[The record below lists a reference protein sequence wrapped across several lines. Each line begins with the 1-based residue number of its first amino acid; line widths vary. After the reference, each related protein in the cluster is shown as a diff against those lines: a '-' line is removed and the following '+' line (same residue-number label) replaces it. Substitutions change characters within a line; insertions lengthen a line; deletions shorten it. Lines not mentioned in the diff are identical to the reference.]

1 MSASGRDAGLVRF
14 GPVVIRMIRGAA
26 ATFVVAQALS
36 VALLGGPT
44 LEGVSP
50 PSSQTR
56 ARPLAEPAAP
66 NIVVETTK
74 GSFTFETYPVD
85 ARQTVAHVVA
95 LVRARFYDGQRIHR
109 AVRGLVV
116 QFGDPQ
122 TRDLAERE
130 LWGRG
135 ASASSGH
142 PIGVAE
148 MYKTRVNRKGA
159 VGMAHMGDP
168 AKADSQSYVTLANR
182 PDLDGRY
189 AVFGQVIAGDDVPAK
204 LEVGD
209 VITRMYVKE

>member
-1 MSASGRDAGLVRF
+1 
-14 GPVVIRMIRGAA
+14 MIRGATA
-26 ATFVVAQALS
+26 ISVVAQALS
-36 VALLGGPT
+36 VALLSSLT
-44 LEGVSP
+44 LEGVSQ
-50 PSSQTR
+50 SSAPTR

-85 ARQTVAHVVA
+85 ARQTVAHVAA
-95 LVRARFYDGQRIHR
+95 LVRAGFYDGQRIHR

-122 TRDLAERE
+122 TRDLSKRG

-142 PIGVAE
+142 PIGVGE
-148 MYKTRVNRKGA
+148 MSKTRVNRKGA

-168 AKADSQSYVTLANR
+168 AKADSQIYVTLANH

-209 VITRMYVKE
+209 VVTRMYVKE

>member
-1 MSASGRDAGLVRF
+1 
-14 GPVVIRMIRGAA
+14 MIRRAIDA
-26 ATFVVAQALS
+26 SVVVLALS
-36 VALLGGPT
+36 VALLSGLT
-44 LEGVSP
+44 LEAVSP
-50 PSSQTR
+50 PVGGPQPAKSSLTG
-56 ARPLAEPAAP
+56 RPLAEPAAP

-74 GSFTFETYPVD
+74 GSFTFETYPAD
-85 ARQTVAHVVA
+85 ARKTVAHVVA
-95 LVRARFYDGQRIHR
+95 LVRERFYDGQRIHR
-109 AVRGLVV
+109 AVRGLVA

-122 TRDLAERE
+122 TRDLARRE

-135 ASASSGH
+135 ASASSGR
-142 PIGVAE
+142 PIGAPE
-148 MYKTRVNRKGA
+148 ISKTRVNRKGA

-168 AKADSQSYVTLANR
+168 GKADSQIYVTLANR